1 MPIGFL
7 KCMRFL
13 LRLLGPVAAS
23 HVALPEEA
31 GAGVAAEH
39 AAVLHGHEVATL
51 RVGDGDALPP
61 LAFAG
66 LA

>member
-1 MPIGFL
+1 MPIGFF

-13 LRLLGPVAAS
+13 LRLLGSVVAS

-39 AAVLHGHEVATL
+39 AAVLPLAAL

-61 LAFAG
+61 LAIAG

>member
-1 MPIGFL
+1 M
-7 KCMRFL
+7 
-13 LRLLGPVAAS
+13 AS